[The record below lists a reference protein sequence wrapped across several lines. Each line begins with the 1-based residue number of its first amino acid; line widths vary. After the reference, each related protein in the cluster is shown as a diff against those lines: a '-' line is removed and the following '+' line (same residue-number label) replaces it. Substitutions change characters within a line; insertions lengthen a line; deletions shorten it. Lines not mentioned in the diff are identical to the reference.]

1 MEIKVRHLDE
11 VESKSTQEIE
21 KELLAK
27 HEAEQAGNIAKEEN
41 VIDKV
46 NLQTPP
52 KVEEK
57 IEKVEEPVVEQEEK
71 VEVPEEEVP
80 VSTSMS
86 EDDVLSFITKRYGEE
101 VTSLDDLINK
111 REASEELP
119 EDVKA
124 YFDYK
129 KETGRGIEDFVRLHE
144 NIDDKNPDSIIA
156 SYYSATEE
164 GLDAEDI
171 KYLMDEKFGFD
182 EDLDDAKEKR
192 KKELAKKRELSKAK
206 KFFNEQKDKYKL
218 PLESREALSTDV
230 QEKLEAYR
238 KHIDDTATK
247 EEAVEKK
254 TDWFDKETNKVFNK
268 DFKGFEFVI
277 NDRKMSYLPGSTA
290 EVKQSGETLSN
301 FYLKYLDDKGFVTDA
316 GQYHRALSMA
326 MNPDKYAKFFY
337 EQGLADA
344 VEDMSKKTKNIKMDV
359 RSTPQVTA
367 QSGFKVRSLSQS
379 SGRGLR
385 IRSKNKSN

>member
-1 MEIKVRHLDE
+1 MEIKVRHLGE
-11 VESKSTQEIE
+11 VESKSTQELE
-21 KELLAK
+21 KELLEK
-27 HEAEQAGNIAKEEN
+27 HESQQEGTVVKEEN

-46 NLQTPP
+46 NLQIPP

-57 IEKVEEPVVEQEEK
+57 IEKVEEPVVEQEEEG
-71 VEVPEEEVP
+71 EVPEEEVP

-86 EDDVLSFITKRYGEE
+86 EEDVLSFITKRYGEE
-101 VTSLDDLINK
+101 VTSLDDLIKK

-129 KETGRGIEDFVRLHE
+129 KETGRSIEDYVRLHE
-144 NIDDKNPDSIIA
+144 KFDDKNPDSIIA
-156 SYYSATEE
+156 SYYAATEE
-164 GLDAEDI
+164 GLDSEDI
-171 KYLMDEKFGFD
+171 KYLMDEKFGVD

-230 QEKLEAYR
+230 QEKLEAYG
-238 KHIDDTATK
+238 KYIDDIAS
-247 EEAVEKK
+247 EEEVIEKK
-254 TDWFDKETNKVFNK
+254 LDWFEKETNKVFNK

-277 NDRKMSYLPGSTA
+277 NDKKMSYLPGSVA
-290 EVKQSGETLSN
+290 EVKKSGSTINN
-301 FYLKYLDDKGFVTDA
+301 FISKFIGEDGLVMNTA
-316 GQYHRALSMA
+316 QYHKALSMA
-326 MNPDKYAKFFY
+326 QNPEKYAKFFY
-337 EQGLADA
+337 EQGQADA

-359 RSTPQVTA
+359 RSSPQVTA
-367 QSGFKVRSLSQS
+367 KSGFKVRSLSHGS
-379 SGRGLR
+379 SRGLK
-385 IRSKNKSN
+385 IRSINKNN